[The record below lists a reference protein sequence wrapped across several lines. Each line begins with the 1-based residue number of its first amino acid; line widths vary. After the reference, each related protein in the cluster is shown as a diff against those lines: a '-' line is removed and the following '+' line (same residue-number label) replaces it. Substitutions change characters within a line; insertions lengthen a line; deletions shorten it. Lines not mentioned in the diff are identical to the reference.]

1 MVYSTEF
8 TMLDVKYHFSYDEL
22 NFRGNTLNYE
32 DIMSMILDF
41 RGGFIKL
48 LNKPQNTRKM
58 PIYFDQC
65 RLKEGKLENRV

>member
-1 MVYSTEF
+1 
-8 TMLDVKYHFSYDEL
+8 MLDVKYHFSYDEL
-22 NFRGNTLNYE
+22 NFHGNTLNYE

-58 PIYFDQC
+58 PIYFD
-65 RLKEGKLENRV
+65 